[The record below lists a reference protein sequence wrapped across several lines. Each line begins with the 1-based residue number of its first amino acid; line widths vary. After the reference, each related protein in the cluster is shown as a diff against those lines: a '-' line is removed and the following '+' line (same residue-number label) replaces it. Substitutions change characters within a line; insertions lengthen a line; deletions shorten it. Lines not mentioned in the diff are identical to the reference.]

1 MWILTM
7 LHLLLTNLGYDYIYA
22 QIPTKQGIH
31 LIVRPF
37 NLQAF
42 HKAFPDVDIHKN
54 SMGTVLYIPNSLN
67 HRYVCSEC
75 GSPNIQ
81 VQAWV
86 NANTNNA
93 ECWCEDCGKHT
104 KLKEV

>member
-1 MWILTM
+1 
-7 LHLLLTNLGYDYIYA
+7 
-22 QIPTKQGIH
+22 
-31 LIVRPF
+31 
-37 NLQAF
+37 
-42 HKAFPDVDIHKN
+42 
-54 SMGTVLYIPNSLN
+54 MGTVLYIPNSLS

-86 NANTNNA
+86 NANTNEYVDDITDNA
-93 ECWCEDCGKHT
+93 ECWCEDYGKHT

>member
-1 MWILTM
+1 MSKKAENFKSLVKGNPVGSIVTAINM
-7 LHLLLTNLGYDYIYA
+7 LQSSTRKELMDEY
-22 QIPTKQGIH
+22 K
-31 LIVRPF
+31 V
-37 NLQAF
+37 
-42 HKAFPDVDIHKN
+42 
-54 SMGTVLYIPNSLN
+54 SS
-67 HRYVCSEC
+67 YVCSEC

-86 NANTNNA
+86 NANTNEYVDDITDNA